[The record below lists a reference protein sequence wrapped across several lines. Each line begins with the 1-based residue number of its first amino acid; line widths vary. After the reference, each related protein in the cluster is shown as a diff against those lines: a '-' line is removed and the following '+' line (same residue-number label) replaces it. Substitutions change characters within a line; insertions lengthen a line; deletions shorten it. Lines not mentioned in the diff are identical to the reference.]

1 MAGIELEDED
11 LKTSL
16 LGLVVALIEII
27 KDLVNLQAI
36 KRMEKGNLSDEEIE
50 RLGNALMNLERVIE
64 EIKEEY
70 AIKESV
76 RSVRDGLDKSV
87 EDIMDKFLMRD
98 IIEKTKDGIADL

>member
-1 MAGIELEDED
+1 MTSIELEDED

-27 KDLVNLQAI
+27 KDILNLQAI

-50 RLGNALMNLERVIE
+50 RLGNALLNLERVID

-70 AIKESV
+70 AIKEAVKSV
-76 RSVRDGLDKSV
+76 REGLDNGV
-87 EDIMDKFLMRD
+87 EDILG
-98 IIEKTKDGIADL
+98 IEKMEKY

>member
-1 MAGIELEDED
+1 MTSIELEDKD

-27 KDLVNLQAI
+27 KDLLNLQAI

-50 RLGNALMNLERVIE
+50 RLGNALLNLERVID

-70 AIKESV
+70 AIKEAVKSV
-76 RSVRDGLDKSV
+76 REGLDNGV
-87 EDIMDKFLMRD
+87 EDVFGMEKILEQ
-98 IIEKTKDGIADL
+98 IENGVKNS

>member
-1 MAGIELEDED
+1 MTSIELEDKD

-27 KDLVNLQAI
+27 KDLLNLQAI

-50 RLGNALMNLERVIE
+50 RLGNALLNLERVID

-70 AIKESV
+70 AIKEAVKSV
-76 RSVRDGLDKSV
+76 REGLDKGV
-87 EDIMDKFLMRD
+87 EDVLVMEKILEQ
-98 IIEKTKDGIADL
+98 IEDGVRNS